1 MPLIRYFV
9 FTGGALLALLF
20 LADRYMTAPV
30 SAAAPAE
37 ARSVDCARSFR
48 ANLA

>member
-37 ARSVDCARSFR
+37 PDRSIVRVPFR